1 MGGRRGRW
9 PPQRG
14 GHLQNSH
21 GLRAAPGA
29 ARPPLYSQGLPCSSL
44 ALPVAV
50 TWPERTASPPSFAA
64 VGRAV
69 RAMGSHSYSQAA
81 QPGSIVLRS
90 VTQNL
95 APSPQCLQG
104 RAHWLPRLKDGLRQ
118 RGTDRGGAF
127 TLFFA
132 WRSRPCR
139 PVPPCDTVRRFNH
152 YSRNN
157 IKRQHWPPSQLCR
170 EDALAD
176 LRGGFRLKGRGAS
189 RCGPSWPFTIPAR
202 RQSGS

>member
-1 MGGRRGRW
+1 MWSSTPAGVKPAGCFEADGGGLHVTVGWAGGAGDGRRRR

-14 GHLQNSH
+14 GHLHNSH

-29 ARPPLYSQGLPCSSL
+29 ARPPLCSQRLPCSSL

-50 TWPERTASPPSFAA
+50 TCLERTASPPSFAA

-118 RGTDRGGAF
+118 RGS
-127 TLFFA
+127 
-132 WRSRPCR
+132 RSR
-139 PVPPCDTVRRFNH
+139 RRIH
-152 YSRNN
+152 SLVCLA
-157 IKRQHWPPSQLCR
+157 QQ
-170 EDALAD
+170 ALQA
-176 LRGGFRLKGRGAS
+176 
-189 RCGPSWPFTIPAR
+189 
-202 RQSGS
+202 GSAM